1 MASVPEEL
9 GAQEPGAEEARA
21 WATAA
26 KKADAAFRAAMIA
39 AGYRRVTITQ
49 PQTQH
54 ARIVRG
60 EPVMITRG
68 TSPASQCAELGSSGV
83 RGKHF
88 SYDKAY

>member
-1 MASVPEEL
+1 MASIPEEISSD
-9 GAQEPGAEEARA
+9 EARA
-21 WATAA
+21 WEKSAR
-26 KKADAAFRAAMIA
+26 KADAAFRAAMVA

>member
-1 MASVPEEL
+1 MASVPEEI
-9 GAQEPGAEEARA
+9 GAQESGAEEARA
-21 WATAA
+21 WEKSAR
-26 KKADAAFRAAMIA
+26 KADAAFRAAMIA

-49 PQTQH
+49 AQTQH

>member
-1 MASVPEEL
+1 MASIPEEI
-9 GAQEPGAEEARA
+9 GAEETRMWEKAAR
-21 WATAA
+21 
-26 KKADAAFRAAMIA
+26 KADAAFRAAMVA
-39 AGYRRVTITQ
+39 AGYRRATITTA
-49 PQTQH
+49 QTQH

-60 EPVMITRG
+60 EPAMITNG